1 MVGSLG
7 PVPAQK
13 RLLTSSRARRKAR
26 GSFSARK
33 VPAEASYGRMRQER
47 ERESMRQGLGRISG
61 ASGSPGP
68 AALPRLSY
76 LTHRVHN
83 SPGSVFLPT
92 GSLSNEVRG
101 TRRKPPL
108 GRNQTSE
115 AGSSQARAGSWEIR
129 VPGAASPLCALGEA
143 RAPGA
148 GQGSGGLRREGL
160 GWGGGSRGGKKASR
174 RERAAIGQLRA
185 SGEGGQVGE
194 AEP

>member
-1 MVGSLG
+1 MSRTKHIAPHPTSLRLMVIPLG
-7 PVPAQK
+7 PLPSQK

-83 SPGSVFLPT
+83 SPCSVFLPT

-108 GRNQTSE
+108 GRSQRSE
-115 AGSSQARAGSWEIR
+115 AGSSQARAGSWEIG
-129 VPGAASPLCALGEA
+129 VPALPLRCALSAKPA
-143 RAPGA
+143 RLER
-148 GQGSGGLRREGL
+148 S
-160 GWGGGSRGGKKASR
+160 
-174 RERAAIGQLRA
+174 RAA
-185 SGEGGQVGE
+185 EG
-194 AEP
+194 